1 MDLSSLMQMGVGML
15 QDKGISADSDT
26 MSSALNQLIGDGDSM
41 DIGSLVSSF
50 TEGGLGDIVGSWLGG
65 GDNAAVSPN
74 ALMDM
79 LGSDKIA
86 AFASQLGI
94 SEDSAL
100 DSLSG
105 ALPQMVDNASA
116 EGSILDSIGG
126 ADGAMKMIG
135 KMFG

>member
-1 MDLSSLMQMGVGML
+1 MDLNSILQMGVSAL
-15 QDKGISADSDT
+15 QQKGIDADSDT
-26 MSSALNQLIGDGDSM
+26 VTSALNQLIGDGDSM

-50 TEGGLGDIVGSWLGG
+50 TQGGLGDIVSSWLGG
-65 GDNAAVSPN
+65 GENAAISPN

-86 AFASQLGI
+86 AFASQLGV

-100 DSLSG
+100 DGLSG
-105 ALPQMVDNASA
+105 ALPEMVDNASPG
-116 EGSILDSIGG
+116 GSLLDSLGG
-126 ADGAMKMIG
+126 AQGAMNMIG

>member
-26 MSSALNQLIGDGDSM
+26 MTSALNQLIGDGDSM

-50 TEGGLGDIVGSWLGG
+50 TEGGLGDMVGSWLGG
-65 GDNAAVSPN
+65 GENTAISPS
-74 ALMDM
+74 ALTDM

-100 DSLSG
+100 DGLSG
-105 ALPQMVDNASA
+105 ALPQMVDNASS

-126 ADGAMKMIG
+126 AEGAMKMIG